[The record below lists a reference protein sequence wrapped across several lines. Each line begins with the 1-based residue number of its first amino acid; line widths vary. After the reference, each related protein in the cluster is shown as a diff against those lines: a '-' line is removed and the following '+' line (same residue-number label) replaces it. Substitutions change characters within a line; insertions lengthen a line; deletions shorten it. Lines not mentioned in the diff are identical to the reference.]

1 MGRHPIGQRRAD
13 AVAHIDMIAMDG
25 DPALRIDFHRAQRA
39 VRAATVILGGA
50 GDAGADDDPAL
61 LPARLLLGALL
72 PDRVLLDLVENLR
85 RAEADNVGIS
95 GQVPAAGL
103 ERVAPPEL
111 D

>member
-1 MGRHPIGQRRAD
+1 MGRHPVGQRRAD
-13 AVAHIDMIAMDG
+13 AGAHIDMIAVDG

-61 LPARLLLGALL
+61 MPACSLLAALL
-72 PDRVLLDLVENLR
+72 PDRMLLKLVQNLR
-85 RAEADNVGIS
+85 RADRDSVSN
-95 GQVPAAGL
+95 AGHVL
-103 ERVAPPEL
+103 ATGRERVAPSEL